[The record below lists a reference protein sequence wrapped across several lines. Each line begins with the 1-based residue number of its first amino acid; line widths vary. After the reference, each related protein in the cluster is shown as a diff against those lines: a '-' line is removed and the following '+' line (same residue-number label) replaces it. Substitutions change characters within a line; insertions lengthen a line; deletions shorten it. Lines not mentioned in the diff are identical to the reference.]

1 MFVVSV
7 DQLLA
12 ASSHSV
18 QHKEFLMDPFDVYGQ
33 REAALQE
40 IAEGAYQEGIRI
52 RIVAEDSEADWFEGF
67 CDVDGDGITVQRE
80 SQFIK
85 PEDAE
90 VVTIRFGRGVS
101 QGRMVR
107 VLRKC
112 AEMFDGPHGCELA
125 NLAKEAGNSYS
136 AYRLPN
142 GKLYFYK
149 TADDFMHYLNTIL
162 AMEQTEVGVT
172 AASE

>member
-1 MFVVSV
+1 M
-7 DQLLA
+7 
-12 ASSHSV
+12 HP
-18 QHKEFLMDPFDVYGQ
+18 HDVHDL
-33 REAALQE
+33 RETALQE
-40 IAEGAYQEGIRI
+40 IAEGVHQEGICI
-52 RIVAEDSEADWFEGF
+52 RIVAEDSEADCFEGF
-67 CDVDGDGITVQRE
+67 CDVDGDGITARRE

-101 QGRMVR
+101 QERMVR

-142 GKLYFYK
+142 GKLYFCK
-149 TADDFMHYLNTIL
+149 TADDFMHYLHNVL
-162 AMEQTEVGVT
+162 AIEQTEVDISLL
-172 AASE
+172 AN

>member
-1 MFVVSV
+1 MNPY
-7 DQLLA
+7 Q
-12 ASSHSV
+12 V
-18 QHKEFLMDPFDVYGQ
+18 QSL
-33 REAALQE
+33 RETALQE
-40 IAEGAYQEGIRI
+40 IEEGVHQEGICI
-52 RIVAEDSEADWFEGF
+52 RIVAEDSEADCFEGF
-67 CDVDGDGITVQRE
+67 CDVDGDGITARRE

-112 AEMFDGPHGCELA
+112 AEMFDGPGGSELA
-125 NLAKEAGNSYS
+125 NLSREQGNSFS

-142 GKLYFYK
+142 GELFFCKNG
-149 TADDFMHYLNTIL
+149 DDFGQYLRALVAI
-162 AMEQTEVGVT
+162 EQTEVDVPI
-172 AASE
+172 AI